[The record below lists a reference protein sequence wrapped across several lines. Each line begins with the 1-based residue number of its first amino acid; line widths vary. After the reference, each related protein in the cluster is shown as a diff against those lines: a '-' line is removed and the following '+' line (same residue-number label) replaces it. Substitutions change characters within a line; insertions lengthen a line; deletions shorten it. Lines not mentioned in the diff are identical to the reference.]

1 MVFSFQ
7 FSCLQI
13 YLKAYRLSEFNFL
26 FILKVANIRCFIL
39 IAVEIFHN
47 IIQPR
52 TKETRRCLIFFHPGK
67 NSINVD
73 PSNIHTTWPWTHSG
87 KRLCLCEIVFD
98 EENVGCAK
106 IKSWKNKNI
115 DGFYT
120 KMTQKGGFSKLYVK
134 IKKRCYAPFF
144 NM

>member
-26 FILKVANIRCFIL
+26 FILKVANIRCFII

-87 KRLCLCEIVFD
+87 KRLCLCEIVCWWRKCRMCKNQIV
-98 EENVGCAK
+98 EEQKHWRILHENDTKRRIQQALC
-106 IKSWKNKNI
+106 KN
-115 DGFYT
+115 
-120 KMTQKGGFSKLYVK
+120 
-134 IKKRCYAPFF
+134 
-144 NM
+144 